1 MDETA
6 LFSGYKSQRTKS
18 HKKKRGG
25 HNRKAT
31 GDPEQKTEKKK
42 KTQRRTTTRKTQGKN
57 PHLLGADLHHHR
69 PSSSYAYS
77 FSNNITSNN
86 LGKEN

>member
-6 LFSGYKSQRTKS
+6 LFSGYKRQRMKS
-18 HKKKRGG
+18 HKRERGG

-31 GDPEQKTEKKK
+31 RDPEQRTRK
-42 KTQRRTTTRKTQGKN
+42 KTQRRTTTRKGQGKN

-69 PSSSYAYS
+69 PSSSSAS
-77 FSNNITSNN
+77 HFQIISQATA
-86 LGKEN
+86 